1 MSNIDTS
8 KLTDDQKKALA
19 QVDAALAMSAA
30 NKTTKKKPSI
40 IKVIVMAVFFITVIA
55 MTLLVVQIAN
65 LE

>member
-30 NKTTKKKPSI
+30 NETTKKKPSI

-55 MTLLVVQIAN
+55 MTMLVVQIAN